1 MSSVNLHNALLRP
14 AVLQILRAAGFTYTR
29 NAVLDTVTD
38 LAARYLL
45 LLASATAQ
53 HAFNNHNDYV
63 PTVQDVRLALLDVGA
78 FRPQLS
84 VLEEKAKGMEEI
96 NGETVPFEDMRGV
109 DGFVN
114 WARGPANKEIRRI
127 TGLLGEAGTSD
138 GLAVLDE
145 EEDYVTGESIWLKLA
160 QLVLTFTALK
170 KKHSKTGEESRYQ
183 GSVLGKDADG
193 QNVVVAGGPFAS
205 ISEWGAQVRS
215 HAVGPVQRTPAS
227 SGISSAPLTPMEED
241 GDVADEA

>member
-1 MSSVNLHNALLRP
+1 MQGAKMSSINLHNSLLRP
-14 AVLQILRAAGFTYTR
+14 AVLQILRAAGFNYTR

-38 LAARYLL
+38 LAARYLV

-63 PTVQDVRLALLDVGA
+63 PTIQDVRLALLEVGA

-84 VLEEKAKGMEEI
+84 VLEERAKGVEEI

-127 TGLLGEAGTSD
+127 AGLVGEAGAGD
-138 GLAVLDE
+138 GLAVLEE
-145 EEDYVTGESIWLKLA
+145 EEDYVTGELVGVKVWQYDAYICSLEKETLQDRRRISIPRLG
-160 QLVLTFTALK
+160 
-170 KKHSKTGEESRYQ
+170 TGE
-183 GSVLGKDADG
+183 GC
-193 QNVVVAGGPFAS
+193 
-205 ISEWGAQVRS
+205 
-215 HAVGPVQRTPAS
+215 
-227 SGISSAPLTPMEED
+227 
-241 GDVADEA
+241 

>member
-1 MSSVNLHNALLRP
+1 MSSVNLHNSLLRP
-14 AVLQILRAAGFTYTR
+14 AVLQILRAAGFNYTR
-29 NAVLDTVTD
+29 NAILDTITD

-63 PTVQDVRLALLDVGA
+63 PTVQDVRLALLEVGA

-84 VLEEKAKGMEEI
+84 VLEERAKGVEEI

-114 WARGPANKEIRRI
+114 WARGPANQEIRRI
-127 TGLLGEAGTSD
+127 AGLVGEAGAGE

-145 EEDYVTGESIWLKLA
+145 EEDYVTGESDPVESLAYMAHICSLEEETLQDRRRISLSRLDTRERRRWTECGSCRWTIWQYCRVGCA
-160 QLVLTFTALK
+160 SQI
-170 KKHSKTGEESRYQ
+170 SCCRYSAADA
-183 GSVLGKDADG
+183 SV
-193 QNVVVAGGPFAS
+193 F
-205 ISEWGAQVRS
+205 RY
-215 HAVGPVQRTPAS
+215 
-227 SGISSAPLTPMEED
+227 
-241 GDVADEA
+241 

>member
-1 MSSVNLHNALLRP
+1 MSSVNLHNSLLRP
-14 AVLQILRAAGFTYTR
+14 AVLQILRAAGFNYTR

-63 PTVQDVRLALLDVGA
+63 PTVQDVRQALLEVGA

-84 VLEEKAKGMEEI
+84 VLEERFK
-96 NGETVPFEDMRGV
+96 DMRGV

-114 WARGPANKEIRRI
+114 WARGPANKDIRRI
-127 TGLLGEAGTSD
+127 AGLVGEAGAGE

-145 EEDYVTGESIWLKLA
+145 EEDYVTGES
-160 QLVLTFTALK
+160 
-170 KKHSKTGEESRYQ
+170 
-183 GSVLGKDADG
+183 D
-193 QNVVVAGGPFAS
+193 
-205 ISEWGAQVRS
+205 
-215 HAVGPVQRTPAS
+215 PV
-227 SGISSAPLTPMEED
+227 
-241 GDVADEA
+241 

>member
-1 MSSVNLHNALLRP
+1 MSSASLHNSLLRP
-14 AVLQILRAAGFTYTR
+14 AVLQILRATGFNYTR

-45 LLASATAQ
+45 LLGSATAQ

-63 PTVQDVRLALLDVGA
+63 PTVQDVRLALLEVGA

-84 VLEEKAKGMEEI
+84 VLEERAKGVEEI

-127 TGLLGEAGTSD
+127 A
-138 GLAVLDE
+138 GLAGDTGAGEGLSVLNE
-145 EEDYVTGESIWLKLA
+145 EEDYVTGECNAVVTLA
-160 QLVLTFTALK
+160 CVAHIGSL
-170 KKHSKTGEESRYQ
+170 EEETLQDRRRVS
-183 GSVLGKDADG
+183 L
-193 QNVVVAGGPFAS
+193 
-205 ISEWGAQVRS
+205 
-215 HAVGPVQRTPAS
+215 
-227 SGISSAPLTPMEED
+227 SGINPRERC
-241 GDVADEA
+241 